1 MSMVSSV
8 RGLGVLFTIRNVFFF
23 FLISPLI
30 SLAYIYLYE
39 GLLIVV
45 VSFVIT

>member
-1 MSMVSSV
+1 MRMVSSV
-8 RGLGVLFTIRNVFFF
+8 RGLGVLFTIRNVFF